1 MMVRTGMNGNA
12 VAAGYN
18 VSGGYAL
25 CGSCAVRGGNQAAAG
40 TGFFAGRAAAFRKCL
55 CALSCML
62 CLYALLPGVPL
73 AAQAAAAGELPADVD
88 FWSDYPAEILSQ
100 TLVARMTDEEL
111 LSQILMFGWAGAEPS
126 ALLSQWVSRRG
137 LGSIKVFGW
146 NTDNIERVA
155 KSVRTLQQQA
165 ASRRFKIPLFVATDQ
180 EGGWIRH
187 VKGETS
193 DTPGNM
199 AIGASGYPY
208 DAYWAGYYINR
219 EINALGINMNFAPV
233 VDLYTNKD
241 SSVIGPRSFGADPE
255 AAGILAEAFAAGSSA
270 AGVIPTAKH
279 FPGHGDTNLDSH
291 GKLPEISI
299 SREAWQ
305 ARELVP
311 FRHLIDAGI
320 PAVMSGH
327 LAFPSIDASGA
338 PASLSRKFLTE
349 ILRGELGFKGLVI
362 TDDMMMNGATLF
374 AGSLTKAF
382 TLAIEAGNDIIISSS
397 TAGLEDSLWT
407 QNLAR
412 MRDNEAF
419 RERVQEAAGR
429 VLLAKL
435 QYFKGGNAAP
445 LYPDETKISSRI
457 PDKDGQKFFLS
468 QACRSISLYKQ
479 GSSFPYH
486 PAKGERVLI
495 AGPFLSLY
503 SEGRRRYPDAS
514 TFHYSYELKGDNS
527 NYDEWNAAN
536 IVNVAQA
543 YDTIITCVYDRH
555 TAAITQRLRRLG
567 KKVIVLSIMS
577 PVPVLE
583 GFDWVDTILCG
594 YSYSSYSFSAL
605 FGALNGE
612 FTPKGVVPLE

>member
-1 MMVRTGMNGNA
+1 MVC
-12 VAAGYN
+12 AGKRDD
-18 VSGGYAL
+18 S
-25 CGSCAVRGGNQAAAG
+25 VRGASLLRVLVSA
-40 TGFFAGRAAAFRKCL
+40 C
-55 CALSCML
+55 CALL
-62 CLYALLPGVPL
+62 FTFAPL
-73 AAQAAAAGELPADVD
+73 SAQSIRQELPDDID
-88 FWSDYPAEILSQ
+88 FWSDYPAE
-100 TLVARMTDEEL
+100 TLAQALVSRMTDEEL

-126 ALLSQWVSRRG
+126 ALLNQWVTRRG
-137 LGSIKVFGW
+137 LGSVKVFGW
-146 NTDNIERVA
+146 NTDNIALVA
-155 KSVRTLQQQA
+155 KSVRTLQQEA
-165 ASRRFKIPLFVATDQ
+165 AGRRFRIPLFVATDQ

-199 AIGASGYPY
+199 AIGSSGYPY
-208 DAYWAGYYINR
+208 DAYWSGYYINR
-219 EINALGINMNFAPV
+219 EIHALGINMNFAPV

-241 SSVIGPRSFGADPE
+241 STVIGPRSFSSDPKDT
-255 AAGILAEAFAAGSSA
+255 GILAEAFAAGSSA

-291 GKLPEISI
+291 GRLPEISV
-299 SREAWQ
+299 SQEEWRS
-305 ARELVP
+305 RELVP
-311 FRHLIDAGI
+311 FRYLIEAGI

-327 LAFPSIDASGA
+327 LAFPAIDDSGA
-338 PASLSRKFLTE
+338 PASLSKKFLTD
-349 ILRGELGFKGLVI
+349 ILRGELGFDGLVI

-412 MRDNEAF
+412 MKDKPAF
-419 RERVQEAAGR
+419 RARVEEAAGR

-435 QYFKGGNAAP
+435 RYFKSGNAAP
-445 LYPDETKISSRI
+445 LYPDESQISSLI
-457 PDKDGQKFFLS
+457 PDKEGQQFFLG

-503 SEGRRRYPDAS
+503 SEGRRRYPDAA
-514 TFHYSYELKGDNS
+514 TFHYSYELRSDNS
-527 NYDEWNAAN
+527 NYDEWNAAS
-536 IVNVAQA
+536 IVSVAQTF
-543 YDTIITCVYDRH
+543 DTIITCVYDRH
-555 TAAITQRLRRLG
+555 TANITQRLRRLG

-612 FTPKGVVPLE
+612 FVPQGEVPLK